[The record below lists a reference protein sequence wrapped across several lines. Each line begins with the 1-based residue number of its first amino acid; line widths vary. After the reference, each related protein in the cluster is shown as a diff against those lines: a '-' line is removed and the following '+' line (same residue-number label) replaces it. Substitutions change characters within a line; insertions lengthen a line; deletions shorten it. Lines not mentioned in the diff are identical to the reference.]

1 MINEIFSLISLPGV
15 VFHEF
20 GHEMFCYFTG
30 VKVIKVCYFQ
40 FKNPAG
46 YVLHFKP
53 KKYYQSF
60 LISVGPFILGLI
72 FSIFFFLISKYYNS
86 INNQFFEILFIWLG
100 ASIAINSFQSKEDIK
115 VLFKE
120 TNNHIIKNPFVLL
133 AYPVILV
140 MFLFS
145 LLNNLFINLIYAFLL
160 YILSSYIFLNF
171 K

>member
-86 INNQFFEILFIWLG
+86 INN
-100 ASIAINSFQSKEDIK
+100 
-115 VLFKE
+115 
-120 TNNHIIKNPFVLL
+120 
-133 AYPVILV
+133 
-140 MFLFS
+140 
-145 LLNNLFINLIYAFLL
+145 
-160 YILSSYIFLNF
+160 
-171 K
+171 

>member
-15 VFHEF
+15 VFHEL
-20 GHEMFCYFTG
+20 GHEVFCNITG

-46 YVLHFKP
+46 YVLHLKP

-60 LISVGPFILGLI
+60 LISIGPFILGLL
-72 FSIFFFLISKYYNS
+72 FSILFFLISKYYHS
-86 INNQFFEILFIWLG
+86 INHQFFEIIFIWLG
-100 ASIAINSFQSKEDIK
+100 ISVAINSFQSKEDVK
-115 VLFKE
+115 LLFKE
-120 TNNHIIKNPFVLL
+120 TNNHIIRNPFLIL
-133 AYPVILV
+133 AYPIILL

-145 LLNNLFINLIYAFLL
+145 ILNNLFVNLIYAFIL
-160 YILSSYIFLNF
+160 YILSSYIFLSF